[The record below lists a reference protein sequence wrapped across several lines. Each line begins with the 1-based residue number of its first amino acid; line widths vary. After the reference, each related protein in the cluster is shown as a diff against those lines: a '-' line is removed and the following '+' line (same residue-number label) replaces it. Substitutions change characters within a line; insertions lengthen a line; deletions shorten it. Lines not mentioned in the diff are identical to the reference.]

1 VVAPPGDT
9 PMNRRTRKLVGAVLM
24 LLFVFVYALVVTAI
38 AAPVLMSANKAVEA
52 AFYVIAGLAW
62 VPPLMLL
69 IRWMEGG
76 RDDTRPTGPV

>member
-1 VVAPPGDT
+1 
-9 PMNRRTRKLVGAVLM
+9 MNRRTRKLVGAVLM